1 MYGIY
6 QYLERLSSNISSKKT
21 TETTETSSYP
31 PIPPCF
37 KTTLQPFMLRLRTEI
52 HSPDVRIC
60 LVACNYSSIMKATV
74 GVEDEW
80 GTAYFSRI
88 LGPTMCRYES
98 TSASNNAIES
108 DGSKQATSVKAKSDS
123 LANLTLNELLAETE
137 DLLRQLDSGSYD
149 PQAFTQNEDLSPT
162 PNLPCI
168 LKDSAKINGVA
179 SPANPSHAS
188 LIIILQVV
196 FSSVRHVRRTSSKF
210 IALKLMHRIALYSSD
225 EIRLERIVPFITS
238 LLLDSEAIIRALA
251 ITILTSVLSLVRTFP
266 PSDAQLFPRYVFK
279 KVAHLI
285 TDTSLIVRVAF
296 ARNIATLSET
306 SLRFLDIGHA
316 VSLYDAVSGTVS
328 RADEE
333 DMAPVFSEDTANLL
347 GTGVSPE
354 KKESNPSSEEDN
366 GTVLIRNTYDSDLA
380 ALHEVVL
387 RWVVHITT
395 DASDHSSQS
404 KQALLKDLP
413 RLCNFFGTE
422 YSFNILPQILAF
434 FNDRKDW
441 QLRASVCRHL
451 PTICVVVGRA
461 ATEQFVVPCIE
472 SALNDDEEQVVVAA
486 LACLTTLIS
495 ASLLSRASLLG
506 SEASPASHYTDGR
519 PRREK
524 PGVIKK
530 SAALLL
536 HPKDSIRRSTASF
549 IFYCWKHLGP
559 IDTHAFTSKILL
571 PYLQYN
577 PSFESLEH
585 LISCLKAPT
594 TSPGPAGEKSKSEMT
609 TMDINGEI
617 EFSVKLARSFSVPSQ
632 WLNEPTSPSMPI
644 WYESLQRLALSNS
657 QVIDPCFSLGLK
669 AVGQGES
676 YCFFMDSLFLI
687 DLNSFMP
694 RCVVYGINIPFSS
707 QPTNQQLVTSWLKDK
722 DLASISKDDAELKTF
737 LSRPEVSFE

>member
-1 MYGIY
+1 MVICELYI
-6 QYLERLSSNISSKKT
+6 QYLERLSSNISKKT
-21 TETTETSSYP
+21 TETTTTTETSSSSYP

-37 KTTLQPFMLRLRTEI
+37 KTTLQPFMLRFRTEI
-52 HSPDVRIC
+52 QSPDVRIS
-60 LVACNYSSIMKATV
+60 LVASHYSSIMKATV

-80 GTAYFSRI
+80 GSAYFSRI
-88 LGPTMCRYES
+88 LGPSMCGYES
-98 TSASNNAIES
+98 VSKSNSETKS
-108 DGSKQATSVKAKSDS
+108 DRSKQATSGKAQPDS
-123 LANLTLNELLAETE
+123 PTNLTLNELLAETE
-137 DLLRQLDSGSYD
+137 DLLRQLDSGSFD
-149 PQAFTQNEDLSPT
+149 PQAFTQKDVLSPMPN

-168 LKDSAKINGVA
+168 LKDSAKINGS
-179 SPANPSHAS
+179 SPPTNPSQAS

-210 IALKLMHRIALYSSD
+210 IALKLMHRMALYSSD

-238 LLLDSEAIIRALA
+238 LLQDSEAIIRALA
-251 ITILTSVLSLVRTFP
+251 ISILTSVLSMVKTFP

-328 RADEE
+328 RAEE
-333 DMAPVFSEDTANLL
+333 EEKVPVFSDDAANLL
-347 GTGVSPE
+347 GTAVSPE
-354 KKESNPSSEEDN
+354 KKESKHLSEEDN

-404 KQALLKDLP
+404 KQALLKDLA
-413 RLCNFFGTE
+413 RLCNFFGAE

-472 SALNDDEEQVVVAA
+472 SALNDDEEQVVIEA

-495 ASLLSRASLLG
+495 ASLLTRASLLG
-506 SEASPASHYTDGR
+506 SEASPASNYTDGR

-524 PGVIKK
+524 QGVIKK
-530 SAALLL
+530 SASLLL
-536 HPKDSIRRSTASF
+536 HPNDTIRRNTASF

-559 IDTHAFTSKILL
+559 TDTHAFTSKILL

-577 PSFESLEH
+577 PSFESLGH

-594 TSPGPAGEKSKSEMT
+594 TILDTVGDKSKSQMT
-609 TMDINGEI
+609 QININGEL
-617 EFSVKLARSFSVPSQ
+617 EFSAKLARSLSVPSQ
-632 WLNEPTSPSMPI
+632 WLNEPTSLSIPM
-644 WYESLQRLALSNS
+644 WYEALQRLTLSNP
-657 QVIDPCFSLGLK
+657 QLVDPYFSLGIK
-669 AVGQGES
+669 AVGQGE
-676 YCFFMDSLFLI
+676 
-687 DLNSFMP
+687 
-694 RCVVYGINIPFSS
+694 
-707 QPTNQQLVTSWLKDK
+707 
-722 DLASISKDDAELKTF
+722 
-737 LSRPEVSFE
+737 